1 MDQMRV
7 SVLVFNPLDK
17 CRYRALC
24 EVLVIGSRMLISGG
38 SEIAKRARSQSQ
50 ALSLGRWSGVTAFF
64 AVLAAF
70 VVNNLFCVEVAK
82 YFFYKIHTPITVQ
95 PLQRDHVHRLAARWS
110 HPQPLHLQES
120 SPNARQHRVRF
131 HR

>member
-1 MDQMRV
+1 MPFSGTLR
-7 SVLVFNPLDK
+7 SARYPLKNVD
-17 CRYRALC
+17 LGW
-24 EVLVIGSRMLISGG
+24 VG
-38 SEIAKRARSQSQ
+38 EIAKRARSLSQ

-70 VVNNLFCVEVAK
+70 VVSYLVCVEVAK
-82 YFFYKIHTPITVQ
+82 YFFYRIHTPITAQ

-131 HR
+131 RR

>member
-1 MDQMRV
+1 MHGSAPGRV
-7 SVLVFNPLDK
+7 ERMVH
-17 CRYRALC
+17 
-24 EVLVIGSRMLISGG
+24 VINLISTIG
-38 SEIAKRARSQSQ
+38 AVLPQSPLND
-50 ALSLGRWSGVTAFF
+50 ALGFAPLPPAFF

-70 VVNNLFCVEVAK
+70 VVSYLVCVEVAK
-82 YFFYKIHTPITVQ
+82 YFFYKIHTPITAQ

-131 HR
+131 RR